1 MTDALK
7 VITAVDAAETARARD
22 MASFRFNHGMAGAYQ
37 TVTLED
43 IRAIAHQLLE
53 EKRYD
58 QVFYRRG
65 SETDAS
71 YAAPGKHHEVEE
83 ALAALN
89 TSNAWVRLTRV
100 DEVSPRFQAVVEK
113 FYDDLSELHQTNIR
127 DDVMKTFVT
136 LFISSPNVVTPYHM
150 DHTWNYL
157 LQVQGSKT
165 VYLYDAHDE
174 EILPQAEIER
184 WYMRSFQI
192 KKHKDTPM
200 AYDLKPGD
208 GVHHPVNAPHWV
220 QNGPEIS
227 ISLSLGVCRHDANE
241 AAKVHQVNYLLRSA
255 GMKPPR
261 PGEARLR
268 DGVKAGFLTMFSD
281 RNPQSLGDVL
291 FSGRDR
297 LRSVARGARN
307 LLRGGDGA
315 TADDKRLTI
324 EQ

>member
-7 VITAVDAAETARARD
+7 VITAVDPAETARARE
-22 MASFRFNHGMAGAYQ
+22 MASFRFNHAMAEKIG
-37 TVTLED
+37 VED

-53 EKRYD
+53 EKCYD

-65 SETDAS
+65 SQTDAC

-83 ALAALN
+83 ALAALG

-100 DEVSPRFQAVVEK
+100 DEVSPRFQAIVEK
-113 FYDDLSELHQTNIR
+113 FYDDLSELHGTNVR

-136 LFISSPNVVTPYHM
+136 LFISSPGVVTPYHM

-157 LQVQGSKT
+157 MQVQGTKT
-165 VYLYDAHDE
+165 VYLYDAHDDDV
-174 EILPQAEIER
+174 LPQADVER

-192 KKHKDTPM
+192 KKLKDTPL
-200 AYDLKPGD
+200 AYDLKPGEA
-208 GVHHPVNAPHWV
+208 VHHPVNAPHWV

-227 ISLSLGVCRHDANE
+227 ISLSLGICRHDANE

-255 GMKPPR
+255 GLKPPR
-261 PGEARLR
+261 PGRAKWR
-268 DGVKAGFLTMFSD
+268 DGMKAGFLTMLSD
-281 RNPQSLGDVL
+281 KNPESLGDVL

-307 LLRGGDGA
+307 LLRGGGGGGA
-315 TADDKRLTI
+315 AENARPTI